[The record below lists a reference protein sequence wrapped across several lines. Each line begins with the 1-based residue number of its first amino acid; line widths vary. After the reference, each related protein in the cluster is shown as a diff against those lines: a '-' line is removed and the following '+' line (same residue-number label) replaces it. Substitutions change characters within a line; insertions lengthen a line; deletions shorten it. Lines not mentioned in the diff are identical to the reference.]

1 MSYALCHVCI
11 LLILQ
16 PRRQRSELERSP
28 RKRKVGCSNSN
39 RDRPKSLKQVVT
51 TPLTNARHKVL
62 LLRVLGDNHY
72 KRISQ
77 YMWHAKEPSLLYGHK
92 CRALVKICSPSSAM
106 VTSPKMSE
114 RFSSETKT
122 YKEINKQIYLGVG
135 GGGCLLLSG
144 ISSHMKIFPS
154 YRNVTIKAEGLQ
166 ILIYTRHLWPFS
178 REGSEGSFA
187 CHT

>member
-106 VTSPKMSE
+106 VTSPNEWKILKWDE
-114 RFSSETKT
+114 NLQR
-122 YKEINKQIYLGVG
+122 NKQTNLFG
-135 GGGCLLLSG
+135 GGGWGLFAAFGDFVPHENLS
-144 ISSHMKIFPS
+144 
-154 YRNVTIKAEGLQ
+154 
-166 ILIYTRHLWPFS
+166 LI
-178 REGSEGSFA
+178 
-187 CHT
+187 